1 MSSLI
6 TLIRVT
12 KFQRL
17 NLPSTSVF
25 YLKKFVLYV
34 VGIKKKS
41 NFHIFR
47 ACFYKNNNNKKTR
60 TMGILYN
67 KKCTLFYISL
77 YRAVKKRKIVKILR
91 SMSWLFFFTNKTKFY
106 KLNLNNLYLN
116 LYFFY
121 VIKVLRWSILFAI

>member
-34 VGIKKKS
+34 VGIKKK
-41 NFHIFR
+41 
-47 ACFYKNNNNKKTR
+47 K
-60 TMGILYN
+60 
-67 KKCTLFYISL
+67 
-77 YRAVKKRKIVKILR
+77 
-91 SMSWLFFFTNKTKFY
+91 
-106 KLNLNNLYLN
+106 
-116 LYFFY
+116 
-121 VIKVLRWSILFAI
+121 